1 MGGVTSICSHFF
13 AFKLNSKVGFTVA
26 CGILWHCVVLF
37 LRYKIVK
44 LGLPLR
50 VVLSDIVCFVFAIKR
65 LMLGSPLHVVL
76 CGNSD
81 REAYGRES
89 LLSAPSTWN

>member
-1 MGGVTSICSHFF
+1 M
-13 AFKLNSKVGFTVA
+13 
-26 CGILWHCVVLF
+26 VLF
-37 LRYKIVK
+37 LRYKRVK

-81 REAYGRES
+81 REACGRES
-89 LLSAPSTWN
+89 LLSAPSTWKFTDFFFVNKNPELRNVTYISWGKI